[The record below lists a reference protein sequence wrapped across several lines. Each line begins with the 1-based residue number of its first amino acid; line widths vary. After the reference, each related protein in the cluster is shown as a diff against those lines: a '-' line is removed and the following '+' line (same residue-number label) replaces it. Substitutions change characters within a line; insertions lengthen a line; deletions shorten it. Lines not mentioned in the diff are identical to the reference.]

1 MYFPENEAKRPTAPK
16 MPLESDVGVN
26 SSRQGERSDG
36 QPFVILV
43 CLADVKR
50 RAKEAT
56 EGEEK
61 VKQPAKDA
69 GSPGERCLSVD

>member
-1 MYFPENEAKRPTAPK
+1 M
-16 MPLESDVGVN
+16 
-26 SSRQGERSDG
+26 
-36 QPFVILV
+36 ILV